1 MTFNSLHSFYRSEE
15 WRKFRETFLAERL
28 ARDGEL
34 IDEVTK
40 KPIVKPYDAIL
51 HHKIHLTESNVFDY
65 SISLNPDNIMLV
77 SHRTHNLIHEKGFK
91 SKKVYIVYG
100 SPCSGKSY
108 YVDSVATADD
118 LIIDIDRI
126 YEALNITRSN
136 KLLNTVMS
144 TYRHLI
150 DIVKTRNGQWTNAY
164 IVRGLPHAME
174 RQRLA
179 DLVDGELIFI
189 DTDKQTCLERSKEKG
204 SEYYKFVEDW
214 FDKYQA

>member
-1 MTFNSLHSFYRSEE
+1 MFTLSTFYRSKE
-15 WRKFRETFLAERL
+15 WESLRNQLRIERVNNNG
-28 ARDGEL
+28 DVICEHC
-34 IDEVTK
+34 K
-40 KPIVKPYDAIL
+40 KAIVKQYDIIA
-51 HHKIHLTESNVFDY
+51 HHKEHLTESNVNDY
-65 SISLNPDNIMLV
+65 SISLNPDNIELV
-77 SHRTHNLIHEKGFK
+77 CFRCHNITHSKGFK

-100 SPCSGKSY
+100 APCSGKSY

-179 DLVDGELIFI
+179 DLVDGELVFI

-204 SEYYKFVEDW
+204 PDYYKFVEDW
-214 FDKYQA
+214 FNKYQA

>member
-1 MTFNSLHSFYRSEE
+1 MFTLSTFYRSKE
-15 WRKFRETFLAERL
+15 WESLRNQLRIERVDNNGDVICEYC
-28 ARDGEL
+28 R
-34 IDEVTK
+34 
-40 KPIVKPYDAIL
+40 KPIVKAYDIIA
-51 HHKIHLTESNVFDY
+51 HHKTYLTESNVNDY
-65 SISLNPDNIMLV
+65 SISLNPDNIQLV
-77 SHRTHNLIHEKGFK
+77 HFRCHNLIHDKGFK
-91 SKKVYIVYG
+91 PKRVYIVYG

-164 IVRGLPHAME
+164 IVRGFPYAME

-179 DLVDGELIFI
+179 DTLDAELIFI

-204 SEYYKFVEDW
+204 SDYYKFVEDW
-214 FDKYQA
+214 FNKYQQ

>member
-1 MTFNSLHSFYRSEE
+1 MFTLSTFYRSKE
-15 WRKFRETFLAERL
+15 WESLRNQLRLERVNNTG
-28 ARDGEL
+28 DVICEHCF
-34 IDEVTK
+34 
-40 KPIVKPYDAIL
+40 KPILKSYDCIA
-51 HHKIHLTESNVFDY
+51 HHIVPLTESNVNNY
-65 SISLNPDNIMLV
+65 NVSLNPENIQLV
-77 SHRTHNLIHEKGFK
+77 HFRCHNRIHEKGFK
-91 SKKVYIVYG
+91 SKRVYIVYG

-126 YEALNITRSN
+126 YNSINSSRSN

-150 DIVKTRNGQWTNAY
+150 DIVKTRNGQWHNAY
-164 IVRGLPHAME
+164 VVRGFPYAME

-179 DLVDGELIFI
+179 DTLDAELIFI

-214 FDKYQA
+214 FNKYQQ

>member
-1 MTFNSLHSFYRSEE
+1 MFTLSTFYRSKE
-15 WRKFRETFLAERL
+15 WESLRNQLRLERVNNTG
-28 ARDGEL
+28 DVICEHCF
-34 IDEVTK
+34 
-40 KPIVKPYDAIL
+40 KPILKSYDCIA
-51 HHKIHLTESNVFDY
+51 HHIVPLTESNVNNY
-65 SISLNPDNIMLV
+65 NVSLNPENIQLV
-77 SHRTHNLIHEKGFK
+77 HFRCHNRIHEKGFK
-91 SKKVYIVYG
+91 SKRVYIVYG

-126 YEALNITRSN
+126 YNSINSSRSN

-150 DIVKTRNGQWTNAY
+150 DIVKTRNGQWHNAY
-164 IVRGLPHAME
+164 IVRGFPYAME

-179 DLVDGELIFI
+179 DTLDAELIFI

-214 FDKYQA
+214 FNKYQQ

>member
-1 MTFNSLHSFYRSEE
+1 MFTLSTFYRSKE
-15 WRKFRETFLAERL
+15 WESLRNQLRIERV
-28 ARDGEL
+28 DSNGDIICEYC
-34 IDEVTK
+34 K
-40 KPIVKPYDAIL
+40 KPIVKAYDIIA
-51 HHKIHLTESNVFDY
+51 HHKTYLTESNVNDY
-65 SISLNPDNIMLV
+65 SISLNPDNIALLHF
-77 SHRTHNLIHEKGFK
+77 SCHNKTHEKGFK

-126 YEALNITRSN
+126 YEALNVTRSN

-179 DLVDGELIFI
+179 DLVDGELVFI

-204 SEYYKFVEDW
+204 PEYYKFVEDW
-214 FDKYQA
+214 FNKYQA